1 MSVKVAQPTA
11 AEAKTYPRE
20 YAIYSILPGAS
31 SGTVKSED
39 LAQAVKQFGSGSLPS
54 GGELSFEQVAKAL
67 HKGSTASFGQGN
79 TVGYATK
86 DDSGHLEPFAFDRR
100 ELGEED
106 IAIQIAYAGI
116 CHSDLHQI
124 KNEWGNSKFPMVPGH
139 EIVGIVTEVGSKAG
153 SHFKVGDRA
162 GIGCFVRA
170 CQDCELCH
178 LGDDQY
184 CPKMVVT
191 YNGSDWG
198 DDGRPTQGGY
208 SDKYIINHKFA
219 LKVPANLPLVE
230 AAPLLCAGITTYS
243 PMKHYGLDKKGQ
255 KLAVVGLGGLGHMA
269 VKFGKGF
276 GMEVTV
282 ISTSPKKEKEALNTL
297 GADHFV
303 VSKDEAQLSAVANS
317 FDGIIDT
324 VSAQH
329 DISQLL
335 PLLKTNGR
343 LILLGV
349 PPSPHSF
356 AAGSLLFKRLTIA
369 GSLIGGI
376 KETQEMLD
384 FCGKENITCDVEEID
399 ASYLNTAMDRLVK
412 NDVHYR
418 FSINV
423 LNSIVA

>member
-1 MSVKVAQPTA
+1 MSVKIAQPTA
-11 AEAKTYPRE
+11 EDAKKYPRE
-20 YAIYSILPGAS
+20 YAIFTQIPGALHGS
-31 SGTVKSED
+31 VKSED
-39 LAQAVKQFGSGSLPS
+39 VAKAVKEFGSGSAPS
-54 GGELSFEQVAKAL
+54 EGDLSFEQLAKAL
-67 HKGSTASFGQGN
+67 HKGTTAEFGSGN

-86 DDSGHLEPFAFDRR
+86 DDSGHLAPWAFDRR
-100 ELGEED
+100 PVGEED
-106 IAIQIAYAGI
+106 ISIQIAYAGI

-170 CQDCELCH
+170 CQNCELCKI
-178 LGDDQY
+178 GDDQY
-184 CPKMVVT
+184 CTKVVMT
-191 YNGSDWG
+191 YNGDDWG
-198 DDGRPTQGGY
+198 ESGSNTMGGY
-208 SDKYIINHKFA
+208 SNRYVVNHKFA
-219 LKVPANLPLVE
+219 LKVPENLPLVA

-243 PMKHYGLDKKGQ
+243 PMKHFGLDKKGQ

-282 ISTSPKKEKEALNTL
+282 ISTSPKKEKEAINTL

-303 VSKDEAQLSAVANS
+303 VSKDEAQMSAVANT

-335 PLLKTNGR
+335 PLLKTNGH
-343 LILLGV
+343 LVLLGV

-384 FCGKENITCDVEEID
+384 FCGKNNITCDVEEID
-399 ASYLNTAMDRLVK
+399 ASYVNTAMDRLVK